1 MAFAIDVPLKDF
13 VLSISNAIDLATPL
27 LAGHHKR
34 VAYLAWNIA
43 DAMGLGEREKEL
55 IITAALIHDV
65 GCLSLQDR
73 LDTLEFETKNPGYHC
88 RVGELV
94 LREFEP
100 LKEVAEIIGRH
111 HAPWAG
117 GSGNGATAHVA
128 AHVIHLADR
137 IDILVDRGDKILHQ
151 EDRVFSR
158 VADESGGKFFP
169 EAVDSLNRLRKNEA
183 FWLYMNA
190 HFIDA
195 KLAEYVAPSTVVLS
209 AGSLESFAGI
219 FSYLI
224 DFKSSFTATHTAGVT
239 AAASEIARLLDF
251 PEEEVEMMKIAGFLH
266 DVGKLAVPK
275 EILEKEAK
283 LDFAEFSV
291 IREHTFLT
299 YNILKPIRGFETIN
313 EWASFHHET
322 LEGSGYPFHIEAGAL
337 SLGSRVMKVADIFTA
352 LTEDRPYRKG
362 MDGEEVVET
371 FRDFID
377 AKSVDPEVFNALLEN
392 YDRVDGVRKES
403 QEKAARKYAKFLVE
417 VGDNSGG

>member
-1 MAFAIDVPLKDF
+1 MAFTIDVPLKDF
-13 VLSISNAIDLATPL
+13 VISISNAIDLATPL

-43 DAMGLGEREKEL
+43 DAMGLGESEKER

-73 LDTLEFETKNPGYHC
+73 LDTLEFEIRNPGYHC

-94 LREFEP
+94 LREFKP
-100 LKEVAEIIGRH
+100 LKEVAKIIGRH
-111 HAPWAG
+111 HTPWAG
-117 GSGNGATAHVA
+117 GDWSGAAGPVE

-151 EDRVFSR
+151 EDRVFGR
-158 VADESGGKFFP
+158 VAEESGKKFLP
-169 EAVDSLNRLRKNEA
+169 EAIDSLDLLRKNEA
-183 FWLYMNA
+183 FWLYMNP
-190 HFIDA
+190 HFIDS
-195 KLAEYVAPSTVVLS
+195 KLVEYVAPSSLLLS
-209 AGSLESFAGI
+209 AGELESFAGI

-224 DFKSSFTATHTAGVT
+224 DFKSSFTASHTAGVT
-239 AAASEIARLLDF
+239 AVASEIARLLDF
-251 PEEEVEMMKIAGFLH
+251 TEEEVDMMKIAGFLH
-266 DVGKLAVPK
+266 DIGKLAVPK
-275 EILEKEAK
+275 EILEKQAK

-299 YNILKPIRGFETIN
+299 YNILKPIQGFETIN

-362 MDGEEVVET
+362 MEAKQVIET

-377 AKSVDPEVFNALLEN
+377 AKSVDPEVFNTVLEN
-392 YDRVDGVRKES
+392 YDRVDGVREES
-403 QEKAARKYAKFLVE
+403 QRAAARKYEEFLEE
-417 VGDNSGG
+417 VKESSGG

>member
-1 MAFAIDVPLKDF
+1 MVFTIEVPLKDF
-13 VLSISNAIDLATPL
+13 VVSISNAIDLATPL

-73 LDTLEFETKNPGYHC
+73 LDTLEFETKNPRYHC

-100 LKEVAEIIGRH
+100 LKEVAEVIGRH
-111 HAPWAG
+111 HAPWDG
-117 GSGNGATAHVA
+117 GNGSGAAVPVA

-137 IDILVDRGDKILHQ
+137 IDILIDRGDKILHQ

-158 VADESGGKFFP
+158 VVKESGRKFCP
-169 EAVDSLNRLRKNEA
+169 EAIASLDLLRKNEA
-183 FWLYMNA
+183 FWLYMNP

-195 KLAEYVAPSTVVLS
+195 KLAEYIAPSTVLLS
-209 AGSLESFAGI
+209 AGELESFAGI

-239 AAASEIARLLDF
+239 AVASEIARLLDF
-251 PEEEVEMMKIAGFLH
+251 PEEEVDMMRIAGFLH
-266 DVGKLAVPK
+266 DVGKIAVPK
-275 EILEKEAK
+275 EILEKQAK

-362 MDGEEVVET
+362 MQGEQVIET

-377 AKSVDPEVFNALLEN
+377 AKSVDPEVFNTVLEN
-392 YDRVDGVRKES
+392 FDGVDGVRGES
-403 QEKAARKYAKFLVE
+403 QRAAARKYEEFLKK
-417 VGDNSGG
+417 VGES

>member
-1 MAFAIDVPLKDF
+1 MAFTLDVPLKDF
-13 VLSISNAIDLATPL
+13 VLSISSAIDLATPL

-43 DAMGLGEREKEL
+43 DAMDLGEREKEL

-73 LDTLEFETKNPGYHC
+73 LDTLEFETKNPRYHC

-117 GSGNGATAHVA
+117 GNGKVAAAPVA

-137 IDILVDRGDKILHQ
+137 IDILIDRGDKILHQ
-151 EDRVFSR
+151 EDRVFGR
-158 VADESGGKFFP
+158 VEAESGKKFLP
-169 EAVDSLNRLRKNEA
+169 EAIDSLNFLRKNEA
-183 FWLYMNA
+183 FWLYLNPQ
-190 HFIDA
+190 FIDS
-195 KLAEYVAPSTVVLS
+195 KLAEYTAPSSLFLS
-209 AGSLESFAGI
+209 AGELESFAGI

-239 AAASEIARLLDF
+239 AVASEIARLLDF
-251 PEEEVEMMKIAGFLH
+251 PEEEVDMMKIAGFLH

-275 EILEKEAK
+275 EILEKQAK
-283 LDFAEFSV
+283 LDFSEFSV

-362 MDGEEVVET
+362 MTGEQVVET
-371 FRDFID
+371 FRDFIS
-377 AKSVDPEVFNALLEN
+377 AKSVDPEVFNTLLEN
-392 YDRVDGVRKES
+392 YDHVDGVREEA
-403 QEKAARKYAKFLVE
+403 QRAAARKYEEFLEE
-417 VGDNSGG
+417 VGACSGG